1 MPRSSST
8 SCETRDSDLEPPPP
22 SNSTGFLDGGRLSR
36 FSSRQGRLSHAY
48 LADRLRGAKTYD
60 RIAGYFRSSIF
71 ELVGEEISSLAKV
84 RIVANADLDVEDI
97 EAAQRVRNALLFQRF
112 VESDMIVDAAVHRDR
127 YERLY
132 EFLLS
137 GRVEIRVVARN
148 VAPFLHGK
156 AGVITGADGAVAFM
170 GSINETRA
178 AWAHNYELVWEDT
191 SDEGVSWVQAEFD
204 ELWALGKPLPDAII
218 REVGRLAKRQ
228 EVEIVDFHDD
238 PNAVA
243 PAALAETPIY
253 REGESLQ
260 PWQRSFVSQ
269 FLNHRE
275 TYQKVRVLLADEVGV
290 GKTLSLAASALVSVL
305 LGDGPVLILVPSTL
319 LEQWQIELLD
329 RLAMPVARWHSTR
342 KCWIDPSGRVVKGVG
357 VADVARCPYAIGL
370 VSTGLIV
377 HGIDRHGEPKQGTE
391 AAHLLSREFGM
402 VVLDE
407 AHKARGSEQIG
418 SDDRTPNNLLK
429 FITRIATRTRH
440 MLLSTATPIQ
450 TSEHDL
456 WDLLQ
461 ALNQDAE
468 FVLGN
473 AFSQWQRPDRILPYL
488 KGERQVMDLRE
499 GWQLITNPLP
509 PTGDDDL
516 LADIRASLDLR
527 ADAWT
532 TTKFASDMGNPVVT
546 MKAEMELTGLRD
558 GLGYFQRENPLVRH
572 VVLRKRRDLERL
584 GLIPAL
590 PVDIHPSVEHPGPIH
605 LFDALSLYTSDA
617 FATALGAVTEF
628 TKAYGRRDK
637 PAGFMRTL
645 LLQRLCSSQA
655 AAVATAK
662 ALIGDGELDDEVQE
676 ELDSANFD
684 ARSDERRHLR
694 TIIEALAG
702 GNDPKLRA
710 VEYFLDEH
718 RTDQRTW
725 REMGSIVFS
734 QYYDT
739 AAWMAEALSRNRPEQ
754 VVALYAGTGKS
765 RLIIGGAAT
774 SVERAQIKRLVAD
787 REVRLVVATDA
798 ACEGLNL
805 QTLGTLIN
813 VDLPWNPS
821 RLEQRIGRIKR
832 FGQTRSRVDMANL
845 TYAGTIDEKVYRV
858 LSDRL
863 KNTSDILGTLPDTI
877 EADWIE
883 DIENLEEKLRAFTV
897 PRKRFDPF
905 EARSSGD
912 LLDDDAWASASKVF
926 ARNDVESL
934 LSAGWQA
941 PRGKG

>member
-1 MPRSSST
+1 
-8 SCETRDSDLEPPPP
+8 
-22 SNSTGFLDGGRLSR
+22 
-36 FSSRQGRLSHAY
+36 
-48 LADRLRGAKTYD
+48 
-60 RIAGYFRSSIF
+60 
-71 ELVGEEISSLAKV
+71 
-84 RIVANADLDVEDI
+84 
-97 EAAQRVRNALLFQRF
+97 
-112 VESDMIVDAAVHRDR
+112 
-127 YERLY
+127 
-132 EFLLS
+132 
-137 GRVEIRVVARN
+137 
-148 VAPFLHGK
+148 
-156 AGVITGADGAVAFM
+156 
-170 GSINETRA
+170 
-178 AWAHNYELVWEDT
+178 
-191 SDEGVSWVQAEFD
+191 
-204 ELWALGKPLPDAII
+204 
-218 REVGRLAKRQ
+218 
-228 EVEIVDFHDD
+228 
-238 PNAVA
+238 
-243 PAALAETPIY
+243 
-253 REGESLQ
+253 
-260 PWQRSFVSQ
+260 
-269 FLNHRE
+269 
-275 TYQKVRVLLADEVGV
+275 
-290 GKTLSLAASALVSVL
+290 
-305 LGDGPVLILVPSTL
+305 
-319 LEQWQIELLD
+319 
-329 RLAMPVARWHSTR
+329 
-342 KCWIDPSGRVVKGVG
+342 
-357 VADVARCPYAIGL
+357 
-370 VSTGLIV
+370 
-377 HGIDRHGEPKQGTE
+377 
-391 AAHLLSREFGM
+391 
-402 VVLDE
+402 
-407 AHKARGSEQIG
+407 
-418 SDDRTPNNLLK
+418 
-429 FITRIATRTRH
+429 

-590 PVDIHPSVEHPGPIH
+590 PVDIHPSAEHPGPIH

>member
-1 MPRSSST
+1 MKG
-8 SCETRDSDLEPPPP
+8 SDLATMPPT
-22 SNSTGFLDGGRLSR
+22 SSTGFVDGGRLAR

-48 LADRLRGAKTYD
+48 LANRLNGAESYD

-71 ELVGEEISSLAKV
+71 EIVGEEIGALAKV
-84 RIVANADLDVEDI
+84 RIVANADLDAEDI
-97 EAAQRVRNALLFQRF
+97 EAAQRVRDALLFQRF
-112 VESDMIVDAAVHRDR
+112 VADDMIVDATIHRDR
-127 YERLY
+127 YERLHDL
-132 EFLLS
+132 LLS
-137 GRVEIRVVARN
+137 GRVEIRVVSRN

-156 AGVITGADGAVAFM
+156 AGVIRGPDSTVAFM

-191 SDEGVSWVQAEFD
+191 SAEGVNWVQAEFD
-204 ELWALGKPLPDAII
+204 ELWAMGKPLPAAIV
-218 REVGRLAKRQ
+218 REVGRLAHRR
-228 EVEIVDFHDD
+228 EVEIVAFHDD
-238 PNAVA
+238 PAAVA

-260 PWQRSFVSQ
+260 PWQRAFVAQ
-269 FLNHRE
+269 FLRHRD
-275 TYQKVRVLLADEVGV
+275 TYGKARVLLADEVGV
-290 GKTLSLAASALVSVL
+290 GKTLSLAAAALISVL

-342 KCWIDPSGRVVKGVG
+342 KCWVDPGGRVVKGAG

-377 HGIDRHGEPKQGTE
+377 HGIDRHGQPKEGTE
-391 AAHLLSREFGM
+391 AEHLLRRRFGM
-402 VVLDE
+402 VILDE
-407 AHKARGSEQIG
+407 AHKARGSEAIG

-429 FITRIATRTRH
+429 FITRVATRTRH
-440 MLLSTATPIQ
+440 LLLSTATPIQ
-450 TSEHDL
+450 TSENDL

-468 FVLGN
+468 FVIGN
-473 AFSQWQRPDRILPYL
+473 AFSQWQRPSRVLPFL

-509 PTGDDDL
+509 PTDDDDL
-516 LADIRASLDLR
+516 ISDIRTSLDLP
-527 ADAWT
+527 ADSWT
-532 TTKFASDMGNPVVT
+532 TTRFPSDMGNPVVA
-546 MKAEMELTGLRD
+546 MKAEMELTGRKD
-558 GLGYFQRENPLVRH
+558 GLGYFQRDNPLVRH

-584 GLIPAL
+584 GLIPTL
-590 PVDIHPSVEHPGPIH
+590 PVDIHPSLNHPGPTH
-605 LFDALSLYTSDA
+605 LFDALSLYTSEA
-617 FATALGAVTEF
+617 FATALEAVTAF
-628 TKAYGRRDK
+628 TKAYARRDK
-637 PAGFMRTL
+637 PTGFMRTL

-655 AAVATAK
+655 AAVATAR

-676 ELDSANFD
+676 ELDGADFD
-684 ARSDERRHLR
+684 ARVDERRHLR
-694 TIIEALAG
+694 TIIDALAG
-702 GNDPKLRA
+702 GADPKLRA

-718 RTDQRTW
+718 RTDLRSW
-725 REMGSIVFS
+725 REMGAIVFS

-739 AAWMAEALSRNRPEQ
+739 AAWMADALSRNRPEQ

-765 RLIIGGAAT
+765 RLILGGAGT
-774 SVERAQIKRLVAD
+774 SVERAQIKRLVAE

-858 LSDRL
+858 LSERL
-863 KNTSDILGTLPDTI
+863 RTTSDILGTLPETI
-877 EADWIE
+877 EADWID
-883 DIENLEEKLRAFTV
+883 DIESLEERLRAFTI

-905 EARSSGD
+905 EARYSGD
-912 LLDDDAWASASKVF
+912 LLDDDAWAAASEVL
-926 ARNDVESL
+926 ARHDVERM
-934 LSAGWQA
+934 LSVGWQLGQRRPA
-941 PRGKG
+941 